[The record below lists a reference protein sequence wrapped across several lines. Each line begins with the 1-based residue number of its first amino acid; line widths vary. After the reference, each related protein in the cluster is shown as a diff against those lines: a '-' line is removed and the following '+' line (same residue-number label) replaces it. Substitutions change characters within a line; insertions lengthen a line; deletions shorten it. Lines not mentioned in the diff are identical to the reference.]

1 MKNTKTKQ
9 TDVTDT
15 KAQETLDPAGV
26 GELATQVVINSSGHA
41 QTNLETEN
49 LEYYDTDNRH
59 CYLVPLR
66 LRGGGDN
73 NSEMSQV
80 AGASGDMGT
89 RVQKRGP
96 PSPGSP
102 GGQTTKQLKAANK
115 PSSELDELIG
125 WLEQTVVQ
133 EKEKKKLA
141 MTVAE
146 KMLGKLSRL
155 RALTRT
161 ITHENS
167 RLAGEIKGQED
178 AQLASLAVFMSK
190 LDAKNAETNSL
201 AAELAAL
208 KKVPVQGPK
217 NTYAAKAAAKAPT
230 PAAVTARP
238 VPKKSKRT
246 VLKDQIFKSRQ
257 IKATSRFMVEF
268 PPEMTVESA
277 KAGVWKTVK
286 TKISNPKAKTLVS
299 GNTLIIIPDDT
310 NTLEVMRGIKE
321 AIEIGPRKPRVIV
334 YDVDKGMSKEELI
347 ECLLTQNQ
355 ELGLLDTDH
364 DKMTP
369 LHKLGPRNGD
379 TVHWVIEVT
388 PCVLSKI
395 ENKALYIGMMRCRC
409 KAHSSLPQCFNCQQ
423 YGHTA
428 ARCDRET
435 PSCRNCA
442 GAHDS
447 RTCKAEGVKCVNFKG
462 PHKASSAACKARNQ
476 ATRNLLRRTD
486 FGSNV

>member
-1 MKNTKTKQ
+1 M
-9 TDVTDT
+9 
-15 KAQETLDPAGV
+15 EM
-26 GELATQVVINSSGHA
+26 
-41 QTNLETEN
+41 EN
-49 LEYYDTDNRH
+49 LENYDNGH
-59 CYLVPLR
+59 CYSVPLR

-73 NSEMSQV
+73 DTEMSQV
-80 AGASGDMGT
+80 AGTSGDMGISG
-89 RVQKRGP
+89 QKRGP

-102 GGQTTKQLKAANK
+102 GGQTLKQLKTANK
-115 PSSELDELIG
+115 PTGELDELIG

-155 RALTRT
+155 RTLTRC

-178 AQLASLAVFMSK
+178 AQLASLAVFMNK
-190 LDAKNAETNSL
+190 LDTKNTEINSL

-208 KKVPVQGPK
+208 KKARAVPVQGPK
-217 NTYAAKAAAKAPT
+217 ITYAAKAAAGAPT
-230 PAAVTARP
+230 PAAVSVTSAPKRSKKTAA
-238 VPKKSKRT
+238 KE
-246 VLKDQIFKSRQ
+246 QIKKSRQ

-268 PPEMTVESA
+268 PPEVTVESA
-277 KAGVWKTVK
+277 KAGVWNTVK
-286 TKISNPKAKTLVS
+286 KKLSNPKAKTLVS

-334 YDVDKGMSKEELI
+334 YDVDKGMPKEELI
-347 ECLLTQNQ
+347 DCLLAQNH
-355 ELGLLDTDH
+355 ELGLLDTDRE
-364 DKMTP
+364 KMSP

-409 KAHSSLPQCFNCQQ
+409 KAHSSLPQCFNCQRF
-423 YGHTA
+423 GHTA
-428 ARCDRET
+428 ARCERET

-447 RTCKAEGVKCVNFKG
+447 RTCKEEGARCVNCKG
-462 PHKASSAACKARNQ
+462 PHRASSAACKARSQ

-486 FGSNV
+486 FGSQ